1 MKGSEEGGDVS
12 RLSLT
17 GWWIASFIIGT
28 TSVLRVLPRGRIMVQ
43 PGLLSLTA
51 HPTHDSCQKEREA
64 RWSFCCITVL
74 LLIFSIRNSQN
85 FLNKNTERKSYIY
98 ERRENYERIE
108 KRTQLPQLSQA
119 LWPSLKSCWSLT
131 CFSSRP
137 VATTLDGR
145 AHFRT
150 HTFLKNK
157 SVV

>member
-28 TSVLRVLPRGRIMVQ
+28 TSVLRVLPRGRIMAQ

-51 HPTHDSCQKEREA
+51 HPTHDFRVKKREKQDGFLLYNYSPSYFFLFANFSKQKHWEKELYLWTQRELWRHWKEDPA
-64 RWSFCCITVL
+64 PT
-74 LLIFSIRNSQN
+74 
-85 FLNKNTERKSYIY
+85 
-98 ERRENYERIE
+98 
-108 KRTQLPQLSQA
+108 LSQA
-119 LWPSLKSCWSLT
+119 LWPSLKCCWSLT
-131 CFSSRP
+131 CFFSRP

-150 HTFLKNK
+150 HT
-157 SVV
+157 